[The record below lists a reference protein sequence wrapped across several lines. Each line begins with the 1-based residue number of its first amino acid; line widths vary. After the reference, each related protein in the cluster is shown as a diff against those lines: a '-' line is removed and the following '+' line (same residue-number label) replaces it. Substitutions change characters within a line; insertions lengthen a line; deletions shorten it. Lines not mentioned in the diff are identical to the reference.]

1 MYDYKAT
8 LVEEPLAKADYM
20 PTFGGVNFNA
30 LYIRSDFFVTKQFFI
45 IRIRDADD
53 ERFSQDLIYNSFI
66 EAQKD
71 FIHIVNEIDG
81 FGDPVYSNLEYTNK
95 YREYD
100 QGVANK
106 YREYAQGADY
116 KDYGPSNPWDAPGMM
131 VSDFVKGVY

>member
-30 LYIRSDFFVTKQFFI
+30 LYVRSDFFVTKQFFV

-53 ERFSQDLIYNSFI
+53 ERFSQDLVYNSFV

-71 FIHIVNEIDG
+71 FVKIVNEVDG

-100 QGVANK
+100 QGV
-106 YREYAQGADY
+106 DY
-116 KDYGPSNPWDAPGMM
+116 EDYSPSNPWDAPGMT
-131 VSDFVKGVY
+131 VSDFVKGVC

>member
-20 PTFGGVNFNA
+20 PTFGGLNFNA
-30 LYIRSDFFVTKQFFI
+30 LYIRSDYFVTKQFFV

-53 ERFSQDLIYNSFI
+53 ERFSQDLVYNSFV

-71 FIHIVNEIDG
+71 FVKIVNEVDG

-95 YREYD
+95 YREYA
-100 QGVANK
+100 QGV
-106 YREYAQGADY
+106 DY
-116 KDYGPSNPWDAPGMM
+116 EDYGPSNPWDAPGMM
-131 VSDFVKGVY
+131 VSDFVKGVC

>member
-30 LYIRSDFFVTKQFFI
+30 LYVRSDFFVTKQFFV

-53 ERFSQDLIYNSFI
+53 ERFSQDLVYNSFV

-71 FIHIVNEIDG
+71 FVKIVNEVDG

-100 QGVANK
+100 QGV
-106 YREYAQGADY
+106 DY
-116 KDYGPSNPWDAPGMM
+116 EDYSPSNPWDAPGMM
-131 VSDFVKGVY
+131 VSDFVKGVC

>member
-30 LYIRSDFFVTKQFFI
+30 LYVRSDFFVTKQFFV

-53 ERFSQDLIYNSFI
+53 ERFSQDLVYNSFV

-71 FIHIVNEIDG
+71 FVKIVNEVDG

-100 QGVANK
+100 QGV
-106 YREYAQGADY
+106 DY
-116 KDYGPSNPWDAPGMM
+116 EDYSPSNPWDAPGMM
-131 VSDFVKGVY
+131 VSDFVKGAC